1 MDWWSR
7 RSSSIE
13 GDSNILLDV
22 VHLIVFFRILMRTYF
37 FMWMK
42 YILLKDSIEK
52 TAKNIEFLRS
62 KVTLILPDYRPD
74 REN

>member
-1 MDWWSR
+1 
-7 RSSSIE
+7 
-13 GDSNILLDV
+13 
-22 VHLIVFFRILMRTYF
+22 MRTYF